1 MIECEQ
7 NRKEELMRKCP
18 FLNRKCIEHECMVW
32 IRAETDCAIP
42 QIVYSLNLIKEDHLR
57 VISRKFKQEE

>member
-1 MIECEQ
+1 
-7 NRKEELMRKCP
+7 
-18 FLNRKCIEHECMVW
+18 MVW